1 MPRER
6 KSARLAFR
14 SHKRLLQ
21 AIEEEAKKHNTTM
34 SDIMVEILSD
44 RLLLPSLPKNDPYD
58 KPDPLDAIDRLF
70 EALES
75 KTSDDFHELIE
86 TRRNESF

>member
-14 SHKRLLQ
+14 AHKRLLQ

-34 SDIMVEILSD
+34 SNVMVEILSD
-44 RLLLPSLPKNDPYD
+44 RLLPPPLPQNYRHD
-58 KPDPLDAIDRLF
+58 KEDPLDAIDRLF
-70 EALES
+70 DAMGS
-75 KTSDDFHELIE
+75 KTSDDSHKLIE
-86 TRRNESF
+86 TRSNESF